1 MDEESGK
8 TGRMERN
15 VRILVAED
23 NPANQRL
30 AKLILLKEGY
40 EVDVASSGLE
50 VVRMFMS
57 QPKRYHVVL
66 MDVEMPEM
74 DGIAATRTIREK
86 GFNRIPI
93 IAMTANAM
101 TGDREKC
108 LEAGMNDYFPK
119 PIRREVVSMI
129 VEKWALTE
137 ERL

>member
-1 MDEESGK
+1 MDEESGT

-15 VRILVAED
+15 VRILLAED
-23 NPANQRL
+23 NPASQRL
-30 AKLILLKEGY
+30 AKLILLKEGH
-40 EVDVASSGLE
+40 EVDVASNGLE
-50 VVRMFMS
+50 VVRLFTS
-57 QPKRYHVVL
+57 QPERYHVVL

-74 DGIAATRTIREK
+74 DGIAASRAIRKK

-137 ERL
+137 EHL